1 MSLLTELKET
11 FNYQIDLVI
20 PNYKTNFG
28 NLIENVLKKYEYF
41 LLTKVSLSELLEPKF
56 IEKFIKNGNNK

>member
-20 PNYKTNFG
+20 PNYETNFG

>member
-1 MSLLTELKET
+1 MSLLTKLKET

-20 PNYKTNFG
+20 PNYETNFG

-41 LLTKVSLSELLEPKF
+41 LLTKVSLSELLDPKF